1 MSVLVT
7 GGAGYIGS
15 HLVKALVKA
24 GYQVVVFDNLSE
36 GHAGAVKGGH
46 LVEGDLKDFNSLHR
60 VFTTFR
66 IETVFH
72 LAAKC
77 YVEESVRDPQSYYLN
92 NLSGTLN
99 LLRAMIEFGCKT
111 VIFSSSCSVYGSPEY
126 LPLDEDHP
134 LRPISPYG
142 RSKLYSEEVMLDY
155 ARAHGIFPVI
165 LRYFNAAGADPEAEI
180 GEAHRVET
188 HLVPAV
194 LKVALGQ
201 KESINIY
208 GTDYETSDGTCVR
221 DYVHVSDIAS
231 AHIAAYEKH
240 FKRPVILNIG
250 TGRGHSVLEVI
261 RVSEKVTGKKIPTV
275 SVPRRAGDP
284 ATLVAA
290 AERAAKEL
298 NWEPKYPELDTI
310 ITTAWKWFRK
320 HPNGYADE
328 TQAQREYFGEMV
340 IRKGFI
346 TREQLEKGLSL
357 QKDMDKLGT
366 HKLIGMIML
375 DEGILSSG
383 QLIEIL
389 KYMEEIALKKSSNKL
404 QQEFHRGETRTKP
417 QVNIDKLN

>member
-15 HLVKALVKA
+15 HLVKALVRA
-24 GYQVVVFDNLSE
+24 GHQPVVLDNLSE
-36 GHAGAVKGGH
+36 GHREAVKGAR
-46 LVEGDLKDFNSLHR
+46 LSEGDLRDFNALHR
-60 VFTTFR
+60 VFTNFKV
-66 IETVFH
+66 ETVFH

-77 YVEESVRDPQSYYLN
+77 YVEESVHDPQSYYLS
-92 NLSGTLN
+92 NLLGTLN
-99 LLRAMIEFGCKT
+99 LLSAMIEFGCKT
-111 VIFSSSCSVYGSPEY
+111 IIFSSSCSVYGSPEY

-142 RSKLYSEEVMLDY
+142 RSKLYAEEIMLDY

-165 LRYFNAAGADPEAEI
+165 LRYFNAAGADPESEI

-188 HLVPAV
+188 HLIPAA

-201 KESINIY
+201 KDSIKVY
-208 GTDYETSDGTCVR
+208 GTDYETSDGTCIR
-221 DYVHVSDIAS
+221 DYIHVTDIAN
-231 AHIAAYEKH
+231 AHIAAQEKH

-250 TGRGHSVLEVI
+250 TGRGHSVLEVV
-261 RVSEKVTGKKIPTV
+261 RCSEKITGKKVATV
-275 SVPRRAGDP
+275 FAPRRPGDP

-298 NWEPKYPELDTI
+298 NWEPKYTELDTI
-310 ITTAWKWFRK
+310 IGTAWKWSKK

-328 TQAQREYFGEMV
+328 TEAQREYFGEMT
-340 IRKGFI
+340 IKKGFV
-346 TREQLEKGLSL
+346 TREQLEKSLSL

-375 DEGILSSG
+375 TEGILSSG
-383 QLIEIL
+383 QLIEML
-389 KYMEEIALKKSSNKL
+389 KYMEEASIRKPSN
-404 QQEFHRGETRTKP
+404 G
-417 QVNIDKLN
+417 

>member
-7 GGAGYIGS
+7 GGVGYIGS

-24 GYQVVVFDNLSE
+24 GYQPIVFDNLSE
-36 GHAGAVKGGH
+36 GHREAVRGAH
-46 LVEGDLKDFNSLHR
+46 LIEGDLRDFNALHR
-60 VFTTFR
+60 IFTSFK

-77 YVEESVRDPQSYYLN
+77 YVEESISDPQSYYLN
-92 NLSGTLN
+92 NLLGTLN

-134 LRPISPYG
+134 LHPISPYG
-142 RSKLYSEEVMLDY
+142 RSKLYGEEVMLDY

-165 LRYFNAAGADPEAEI
+165 LRYFNAAGADPEGEI

-188 HLVPAV
+188 HLIPLT

-201 KESINIY
+201 KDSIKVY
-208 GTDYETSDGTCVR
+208 GTDYETPDGTCIR
-221 DYVHVSDIAS
+221 DYIHVSDIAT
-231 AHIAAYEKH
+231 AHIAAHEKH

-261 RVSEKVTGKKIPTV
+261 KTSEKVTGKKIATLFA
-275 SVPRRAGDP
+275 PRRPGDP
-284 ATLVAA
+284 ATLVAT
-290 AERAAKEL
+290 AERAVKEL
-298 NWEPKYPELDTI
+298 NWEPKYAELESI
-310 ITTAWKWFRK
+310 ISTAWKWNKK

-328 TQAQREYFGEMV
+328 TEAQKEYFGQ
-340 IRKGFI
+340 IAIKKGFI
-346 TREQLEKGLSL
+346 SHEQLEKSLSL
-357 QKDMDKLGT
+357 QKETDKLGS

-375 DEGILSSG
+375 SEGILSSG
-383 QLIEIL
+383 QFIEIL
-389 KYMEEIALKKSSNKL
+389 KYMEESSI
-404 QQEFHRGETRTKP
+404 RKP
-417 QVNIDKLN
+417 SKG